1 MKFSALLLLL
11 FVNACAFS
19 QSLEIRA
26 GNNAMPGNY
35 LSVGYEHYS
44 NYVLNFS
51 GRVFAEGSKVKGLQ
65 YRAYGVNMMAEY
77 GSNQDPTETSIFS
90 FRVGFGAN
98 GQIES
103 EPWIYSN
110 LKTHQRI
117 TYGLVG
123 SLSGEWW
130 MSENFCLSVFGE
142 QKWLFHTAMGNTR
155 SAFGLGLKFR
165 LSNY

>member
-77 GSNQDPTETSIFS
+77 GSNQDPTEPSIFS

>member
-1 MKFSALLLLL
+1 MKYSALLLLL
-11 FVNACAFS
+11 FVNTNVFS

-26 GNNAMPGNY
+26 GNNVMPGNY
-35 LSVGYEHYS
+35 VSVGYEHYS

-51 GRVFAEGSKVKGLQ
+51 GKVFAEGSKVRGLQ
-65 YRAYGVNMMAEY
+65 YRAYGVNLIAEY
-77 GSNQDPTETSIFS
+77 GSNQDPSEPSIFS
-90 FRVGFGAN
+90 FRVGIGAN

-110 LKTHQRI
+110 LKTRQRI
-117 TYGLVG
+117 TYGLIG
-123 SLSGEWW
+123 SLAGEWW

-142 QKWLFHTAMGNTR
+142 QKWLFHTSLGNTR